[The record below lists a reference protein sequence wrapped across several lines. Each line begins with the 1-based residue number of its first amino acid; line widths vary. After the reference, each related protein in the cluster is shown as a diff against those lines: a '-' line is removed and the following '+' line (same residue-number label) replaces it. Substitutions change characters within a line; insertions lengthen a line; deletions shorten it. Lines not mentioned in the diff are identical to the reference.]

1 MHFSFYYDK
10 EFLKKTWWY
19 IFSQRNFGEFEIP
32 RDLIDRGEKL
42 GSGSFGTVYS
52 GIYHSPNDG
61 DIECA
66 IKEAKN
72 EELGD
77 NMREKLLDEAY
88 IMRCVLN
95 YNKKNREIE
104 LSWEKNSNSIFF
116 FFFKLNSR
124 NKIFSVK
131 SISRMSFS
139 ENFFRLNNHINIFFN
154 FNYRT
159 IETSHVVRLIGV
171 VTNQFPQ
178 YVILE
183 FMEKG
188 DLKRYLMGLRKKP
201 PRQAVSFWFFSPR
214 E

>member
-1 MHFSFYYDK
+1 MLFPDAF
-10 EFLKKTWWY
+10 FILLWQGIFKKTWWY
-19 IFSQRNFGEFEIP
+19 IFFQRNFGEFEIP

-104 LSWEKNSNSIFF
+104 LSWEKILIQFF
-116 FFFKLNSR
+116 FSN
-124 NKIFSVK
+124 
-131 SISRMSFS
+131 
-139 ENFFRLNNHINIFFN
+139 
-154 FNYRT
+154 
-159 IETSHVVRLIGV
+159 
-171 VTNQFPQ
+171 
-178 YVILE
+178 
-183 FMEKG
+183 
-188 DLKRYLMGLRKKP
+188 
-201 PRQAVSFWFFSPR
+201 
-214 E
+214 